1 MRIHWCSNSLP
12 NLLEIASRIQKEFR
26 NSRIQKDY
34 YDFHSIP
41 YHQSGYGNVQ
51 HPFASTLNLP
61 IADTVLNDV
70 GEGRH
75 LKMLRTGR
83 SFVSVAEQLFV
94 RRGFAAPAGGKA
106 IDLKKKTNLNVG
118 TIGHIDHGKT
128 TLTAAITKVLSQ
140 KGKAKFIKFDEIDK
154 GKEEKKRGI
163 TINIAH
169 IGYESDKRRYAH
181 TDCPGHSDF
190 IKNMICGTAQM
201 DAAVLVIAATDG
213 VMAQTREHM
222 LLARQI
228 GLKHLIVFINKA
240 DLVDEDVLDLVEIET
255 RELLT
260 EIGFDGENTQFIR
273 GSALEA
279 LEGGKADS
287 INELVSALDG
297 IPEPSRLQV
306 GPMLTDP
313 FKVFLGCSFGDADC
327 VEDGHYRPWYGS
339 RGDGGARHDQEGRQS
354 ANQGHWRRRA
364 DGCLRHSRIRKEREG
379 AGEHCG
385 VLCRGLK
392 TEHVARGMWM
402 GAPGSIQTSNL
413 FKVELYLLGE
423 HEHGRKQAIRT
434 GFSDKVFSSTW
445 DEVGRFLIPG
455 EMLMPGEHSS
465 GYMCF
470 LKEVPC
476 RKNMPFTVRE
486 GKDRKTIAR
495 GIITELLEPKAIQ
508 SFQKIDL
515 DEVFK
520 EVKPIES

>member
-1 MRIHWCSNSLP
+1 
-12 NLLEIASRIQKEFR
+12 
-26 NSRIQKDY
+26 
-34 YDFHSIP
+34 
-41 YHQSGYGNVQ
+41 
-51 HPFASTLNLP
+51 
-61 IADTVLNDV
+61 
-70 GEGRH
+70 
-75 LKMLRTGR
+75 MLRTGR
-83 SFVSVAEQLFV
+83 SLAAAAEQLLF
-94 RRGFAAPAGGKA
+94 RRGFAAPAGAKT

-128 TLTAAITKVLSQ
+128 TLTAAITKILSQ

-240 DLVDEDVLDLVEIET
+240 DLVDDDVLDLVEIET

-260 EIGFDGENTQFIR
+260 EIGFDGENTPFIK

-279 LEGGKADS
+279 LEGGKADA
-287 INELVSALDG
+287 INELVTALDN
-297 IPEPSRLQV
+297 IPEPQRLQDASLVMPIASKTAITGRGTVVV
-306 GPMLTDP
+306 GTVEQGTIKKGD
-313 FKVFLGCSFGDADC
+313 KVQIKGVGGDVQTIVSDIHVFGKS
-327 VEDGHYRPWYGS
+327 V
-339 RGDGGARHDQEGRQS
+339 
-354 ANQGHWRRRA
+354 
-364 DGCLRHSRIRKEREG
+364 KEVT

-392 TEHVARGMWM
+392 NEQVSRGMWM
-402 GAPGSIQTSNL
+402 GAPRTIQTSNL

-455 EMLMPGEHSS
+455 EMLMPGEHAS
-465 GYMCF
+465 GHMCF
-470 LKEVPC
+470 VKEVPA

-495 GIITELLEPKAIQ
+495 GIITEMLEPKAIQ

-515 DEVFK
+515 EEVFK
-520 EVKPIES
+520 DVKPLQS